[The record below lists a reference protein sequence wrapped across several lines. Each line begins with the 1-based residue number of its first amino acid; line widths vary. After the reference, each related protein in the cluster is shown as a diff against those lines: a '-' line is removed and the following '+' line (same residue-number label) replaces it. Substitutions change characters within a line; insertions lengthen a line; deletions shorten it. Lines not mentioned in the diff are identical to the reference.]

1 MRIRAAN
8 VGKQAIADK
17 NRSAPISRIGPQ
29 TKIRSVSA
37 PQPQRSRQLIQQR
50 LRFLQIGGVEPLGEP
65 AVDGGEEVAGL
76 GGLTLGVPQAGEA
89 IAVLR
94 ESVGIFDSFVS
105 VSRGLKN
112 KLLNSFDLM
121 KMA

>member
-1 MRIRAAN
+1 VN
-8 VGKQAIADK
+8 
-17 NRSAPISRIGPQ
+17 
-29 TKIRSVSA
+29 
-37 PQPQRSRQLIQQR
+37 SRQLFEQR
-50 LRFLQIGGVEPLGEP
+50 LRLFQIGGVEPFGEP

-112 KLLNSFDLM
+112 KLLNSLDLM